1 MVRTEFSHTAYC
13 VAGTQVSFLHS
24 MLLPFIHCSPFLSL
38 SFFPSFLFNNLS
50 SFLPFFQADKRA
62 SNSIGIFKL
71 SNIFGKRRDLVPT
84 KTGDDDNMDSESSD
98 SDDDNN
104 EEKEVEAVLQVLYFL
119 SSHIFLQLTNSFSKA
134 TQGVS

>member
-1 MVRTEFSHTAYC
+1 M
-13 VAGTQVSFLHS
+13 
-24 MLLPFIHCSPFLSL
+24 
-38 SFFPSFLFNNLS
+38 
-50 SFLPFFQADKRA
+50 
-62 SNSIGIFKL
+62 
-71 SNIFGKRRDLVPT
+71 PT

-119 SSHIFLQLTNSFSKA
+119 SSHIFLQLTISFSKA